1 MKKKLFAKLVTKVS
15 SSVEIQA
22 EETVENIFGAEK
34 TYLAIDKFNDR
45 HIALV
50 KSSLTR
56 DQYYIE
62 MGDEP
67 FLKVGSRF
75 APQDGYVCTRELDP
89 VDAARKYVRLNVLVR
104 KNKDLSN
111 TELIE
116 MLNNN

>member
-1 MKKKLFAKLVTKVS
+1 MPKKLTKNAKI
-15 SSVEIQA
+15 IQRIPRA
-22 EETVENIFGAEK
+22 DSKLFGAEK

-62 MGDEP
+62 IGNEP

-75 APQDGYVCTRELDP
+75 APQDGYVSTRELDS

-104 KNKDLSN
+104 KNKDMSN
-111 TELIE
+111 EELAN
-116 MLNNN
+116 MLNKS

>member
-1 MKKKLFAKLVTKVS
+1 MRKSLIAKLVAKIS

-22 EETVENIFGAEK
+22 EETVSNIFGAEK
-34 TYLAIDKFNDR
+34 TYLEIDNFNGR

-75 APQDGYVCTRELDP
+75 APQDGYISTRELDP
-89 VDAARKYVRLNVLVR
+89 VDAARKYVKLNVLVR

-111 TELIE
+111 KELIE
-116 MLNNN
+116 VLNKS